1 MAKQSINMR
10 LDKDIL
16 DEAKKV
22 LGQKETT
29 ATVELALRNIINN
42 RKAIELLRKTSGKM
56 FTSTCSAPKNMSA
69 RPSLFF
75 KAPISFQ

>member
-10 LDKDIL
+10 LDKKIL

-29 ATVELALRNIINN
+29 ATVEMALRNIINN
-42 RKAIELLRKTSGKM
+42 RKAIDLFRKTSGKSKWEG
-56 FTSTCSAPKNMSA
+56 FERFGDETQEA
-69 RPSLFF
+69 
-75 KAPISFQ
+75 

>member
-10 LDKDIL
+10 LDKEIL

-29 ATVELALRNIINN
+29 ATVEMALRNIINN
-42 RKAIELLRKTSGKM
+42 RKAIDLFRKTTGKSKWEG
-56 FTSTCSAPKNMSA
+56 FTEIK
-69 RPSLFF
+69 
-75 KAPISFQ
+75 

>member
-16 DEAKKV
+16 DEAKKM

-29 ATVELALRNIINN
+29 ATVEIALRNIINN
-42 RKAIELLRKTSGKM
+42 RKAIELFRKTTGKSKWEG
-56 FTSTCSAPKNMSA
+56 FD
-69 RPSLFF
+69 
-75 KAPISFQ
+75 